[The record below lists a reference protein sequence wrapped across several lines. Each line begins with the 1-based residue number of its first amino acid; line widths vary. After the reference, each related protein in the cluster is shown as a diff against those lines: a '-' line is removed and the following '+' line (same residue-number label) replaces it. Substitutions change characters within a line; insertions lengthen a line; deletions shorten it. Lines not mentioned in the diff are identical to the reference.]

1 MQLIFYIKRTWKHFY
16 LSFFKMALSKPVVPG
31 ANKEF
36 FLQTLD
42 CNEIVNYTTC
52 SITESLSIDVICG
65 YLGGADTTYYCCEE
79 DQSCECYQYCKKELL
94 EMLNDTNLPVIIF
107 EELQTCLMNCLAAV
121 HQKKEK
127 GQREHIILYCLVQM
141 TLTTTPKVGYA
152 RNHKFTGK
160 GSNTILFIL
169 IFNHDKM

>member
-1 MQLIFYIKRTWKHFY
+1 M
-16 LSFFKMALSKPVVPG
+16 
-31 ANKEF
+31 
-36 FLQTLD
+36 
-42 CNEIVNYTTC
+42 
-52 SITESLSIDVICG
+52 ESLSIDVIYG

-94 EMLNDTNLPVIIF
+94 EMLNDTNLPVLFF
-107 EELQTCLMNCLAAV
+107 EELQMCLMNCLAAVV

-141 TLTTTPKVGYA
+141 TLTTTPKVRYA

-160 GSNTILFIL
+160 GSNTILFVL
-169 IFNHDKM
+169 IFNHGKM